1 MLTGKGINSI
11 NRAIDATLNAQ
22 SARHRAQIAAKD
34 AVIEHLTTTTIQVPH
49 LMQWLKQLAAHEH
62 NEGEIRDE
70 MHTKS
75 IIARLERAIK
85 AGKVSA
91 AQPTESQPK

>member
-1 MLTGKGINSI
+1 M
-11 NRAIDATLNAQ
+11 
-22 SARHRAQIAAKD
+22 
-34 AVIEHLTTTTIQVPH
+34 AVNTVTIPD

-91 AQPTESQPK
+91 AQPPESQPT